1 MIARVVKRPV
11 ATVLKIVAI
20 AKDIAENAGFI
31 GLSLMPRFMQVLLKT
46 NSEERLFVDA
56 AIAVDDMKAF
66 MDFNNQGY
74 KTSKYILFGHRLRCK
89 LYTYLIKQYLG
100 SDVEVESIYDEQAIA
115 DMTIKESLLR
125 LKIY

>member
-1 MIARVVKRPV
+1 
-11 ATVLKIVAI
+11 
-20 AKDIAENAGFI
+20 
-31 GLSLMPRFMQVLLKT
+31 
-46 NSEERLFVDA
+46 
-56 AIAVDDMKAF
+56 MKAF

-115 DMTIKESLLR
+115 DMTIKGVIITAKNI
-125 LKIY
+125 LKHYKPEKGRN